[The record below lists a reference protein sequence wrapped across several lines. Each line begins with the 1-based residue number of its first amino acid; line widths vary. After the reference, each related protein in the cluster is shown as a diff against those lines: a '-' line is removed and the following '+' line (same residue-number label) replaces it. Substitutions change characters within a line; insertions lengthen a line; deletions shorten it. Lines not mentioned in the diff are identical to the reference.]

1 MSAISPLGAAASLAI
16 ALGSVA
22 LLQRRSGSPA
32 PARRFGTLDGLRGYA
47 AFLVF
52 VHHSTAW
59 YFFARTGVWQPPPS
73 RLFTHFG
80 QSSVA
85 VFFMITGLLF
95 WSKLIDGRSKPIDWQ
110 RLYVSRVLRLV
121 PLFMFLIVCL
131 WVVALATTG
140 FRLRVTTPR
149 AVLDT
154 LHWLSFTI
162 TAMPNLNLTPT
173 PLIAGQAW
181 SLPYEWWFY
190 LSLPL
195 AGALLGTRSARGWLI
210 VGAIGASA
218 GMWWISERGSWLI
231 AIAFIGGILSAFAV
245 RSPAVRTV
253 ARHPAASVVCVATL
267 AALTRFPTA
276 FAAAP
281 ILLLSFAFAI
291 IAAGNTLFGVLDWPA
306 ARGLGEMGYSVY
318 LLHGLVLYVVFALVL
333 GTAGTAAL
341 SPFAHWLV
349 VWACTPIVIALSFT
363 TFRLI
368 EAPAMERV
376 DRANAWI
383 TESTWRRASA
393 PASSV

>member
-1 MSAISPLGAAASLAI
+1 
-16 ALGSVA
+16 
-22 LLQRRSGSPA
+22 
-32 PARRFGTLDGLRGYA
+32 
-47 AFLVF
+47 
-52 VHHSTAW
+52 
-59 YFFARTGVWQPPPS
+59 
-73 RLFTHFG
+73 
-80 QSSVA
+80 
-85 VFFMITGLLF
+85 MITGLLF
-95 WSKLIDGRSKPIDWQ
+95 WSKLIDGRSRPIDWR
-110 RLYVSRVLRLV
+110 RLYVSRVFRLV
-121 PLFMFLIVCL
+121 PLFMFLIALPLGGRAGDHRFPFARHHAACRARYA
-131 WVVALATTG
+131 ALAVVHDHG
-140 FRLRVTTPR
+140 NAQPQPDADAADCRRKPGRCL
-149 AVLDT
+149 
-154 LHWLSFTI
+154 
-162 TAMPNLNLTPT
+162 
-173 PLIAGQAW
+173 
-181 SLPYEWWFY
+181 YEWWFY

-245 RSPAVRTV
+245 RSPAARTV
-253 ARHPAASVVCVATL
+253 ARHPAASVVCAATL

-276 FAAAP
+276 FARRP

-291 IAAGNTLFGVLDWPA
+291 IAVGNTLFGVLDWPA